1 MRMKKI
7 IAVMAPLL
15 IGISIVSCSMN
26 TGTENKEPVKVGD
39 TAKVGEMAKV
49 GDTAKANDTINPKA
63 STEPEDIPAF
73 PHSFMIDSDNYYDYQ
88 DGMQCAAFSSAYVLR
103 HFGEAAEGMDI
114 FADFPNQAPDG
125 GIFPEGIVNYFKGK
139 GYQAEFRQNGTVAE
153 IKGLVSQGVPVIVF
167 IHTEE
172 PHKTVHSTHYIPVVG
187 YDEEYLYFAESIQG
201 LANCENEENPVYNR
215 KTELSKFERLWL
227 NIDGVWDNPYFVIAK
242 GDGGLS

>member
-1 MRMKKI
+1 MDEITKI
-7 IAVMAPLL
+7 ETIDQYDQLFGLETLHPLVNVIDFSKATKTVEYYHMN
-15 IGISIVSCSMN
+15 IGFYSLFLKDINC
-26 TGTENKEPVKVGD
+26 GD
-39 TAKVGEMAKV
+39 LKYGR
-49 GDTAKANDTINPKA
+49 
-63 STEPEDIPAF
+63 
-73 PHSFMIDSDNYYDYQ
+73 NYYDYQ

-114 FADFPNQAPDG
+114 FADFPNRAPDG
-125 GIFPEGIVNYFKGK
+125 GIFPEGIVNYFEGK

>member
-1 MRMKKI
+1 M
-7 IAVMAPLL
+7 
-15 IGISIVSCSMN
+15 
-26 TGTENKEPVKVGD
+26 
-39 TAKVGEMAKV
+39 
-49 GDTAKANDTINPKA
+49 
-63 STEPEDIPAF
+63 
-73 PHSFMIDSDNYYDYQ
+73 
-88 DGMQCAAFSSAYVLR
+88 
-103 HFGEAAEGMDI
+103 
-114 FADFPNQAPDG
+114 
-125 GIFPEGIVNYFKGK
+125 NYFKGK

>member
-39 TAKVGEMAKV
+39 TAK
-49 GDTAKANDTINPKA
+49 ANDTINPKA
-63 STEPEDIPAF
+63 SKETEDIPAF

-114 FADFPNQAPDG
+114 FADFPNRAPDG
-125 GIFPEGIVNYFKGK
+125 GFSRK
-139 GYQAEFRQNGTVAE
+139 
-153 IKGLVSQGVPVIVF
+153 
-167 IHTEE
+167 
-172 PHKTVHSTHYIPVVG
+172 
-187 YDEEYLYFAESIQG
+187 ES
-201 LANCENEENPVYNR
+201 
-215 KTELSKFERLWL
+215 
-227 NIDGVWDNPYFVIAK
+227 
-242 GDGGLS
+242 